1 MTSLEYIRE
10 NPNTWPNYTYQ
21 CNGSY
26 THGENTIRCFHGSKH
41 GQVSFERSF
50 AKSCNASFANIG
62 MTLDKQSF
70 VSTMRDL
77 LFNQE
82 LPIDIPYSKSHIQ
95 LTADSGDEDLIQ
107 TVIGQGK
114 TQITPLHLCMI
125 TSAIANDG
133 LLMRPYEM
141 ERIESADGKIIKQF
155 QAQQYRRLM
164 TSEEAA
170 ALRGLMIDVVEE
182 GTASRLSGLT
192 YTAAGKTGSAEFN
205 QNKADSHA
213 WFTGFAPAD
222 HPEIAVTVIIE
233 GIGSGSDYAV
243 PIAKRIFDAYFN
255 AGF

>member
-1 MTSLEYIRE
+1 
-10 NPNTWPNYTYQ
+10 
-21 CNGSY
+21 
-26 THGENTIRCFHGSKH
+26 
-41 GQVSFERSF
+41 
-50 AKSCNASFANIG
+50 
-62 MTLDKQSF
+62 
-70 VSTMRDL
+70 
-77 LFNQE
+77 
-82 LPIDIPYSKSHIQ
+82 
-95 LTADSGDEDLIQ
+95 
-107 TVIGQGK
+107 
-114 TQITPLHLCMI
+114 MI

-170 ALRGLMIDVVEE
+170 ALRGLMTDVVEE

-222 HPEIAVTVIIE
+222 HPGNRRYRHHRRHRIRQQL
-233 GIGSGSDYAV
+233 AV